1 MEGQISLFDFMAKE
15 FQPGDWIEE
24 CCLGRELTFNEITDM
39 VGKLI
44 VMDMS
49 TESHNWYK
57 VVQVEKIVEGDSGR
71 RRVVYYD
78 GKRQRGLVDE
88 IYFDP
93 QRSRPEKTY
102 TLKTD

>member
-1 MEGQISLFDFMAKE
+1 MEGQISLFDFLKKE

-24 CCLGRELTFNEITDM
+24 YCIGRELTFEEIAGM
-39 VGKLI
+39 VGELI

-57 VVQVEKIVEGDSGR
+57 VIQAEKIVVGDSGSR
-71 RRVVYYD
+71 RLVYYD

-93 QRSRPEKTY
+93 QMPHPDKAY
-102 TLKTD
+102 TLNG

>member
-71 RRVVYYD
+71 RRLVYYD

-93 QRSRPEKTY
+93 QRSRPE
-102 TLKTD
+102 